1 MTNEIN
7 ETQLDDVCL
16 TRTGDDS
23 VKISWTMRDKTAKVT
38 VFAGESPDGIDHR
51 EPIATA
57 TGSSRVSISG
67 LDPDRRYYFEVV
79 PSDGSNTII
88 SERRVQLEGGVNFRD
103 LGGYQAVDGR
113 RVRWGQVFRSDN
125 LGRLTDRDVIFLQKM
140 GIRLVSDFRTPAE
153 IKKLPDR
160 YPPGPDGQSLRLP
173 IRHGESDPADTFDRI
188 KNGDIDWMT
197 EAYMINGYIK
207 NIDHFAPLWATFF
220 KSLAEPSNRPLV
232 FHCTGGKDRA
242 GVAAALILLALDV
255 PEETVIRDHGL
266 SNLYIAA
273 VLEGIY
279 DRIRTMGVDPDR
291 ISAYF
296 TAPPNA
302 IIAVLEHLR
311 NAYGSAANYLV
322 SKAGLNEKLLIQLK
336 DDLLK

>member
-7 ETQLDDVCL
+7 ETRLNNVVL

-23 VKISWTMRDKTAKVT
+23 VDISWKIKNQKSEVAIYS
-38 VFAGESPDGIDHR
+38 GENPDTIAHR
-51 EPIATA
+51 KPIATA

-67 LDPDRRYYFEVV
+67 LDPDTRYYFEVV
-79 PSDGSNTII
+79 PSGGPNTII
-88 SERRVQLEGGVNFRD
+88 SERRVPLEGGVNFRD

-125 LGRLTDRDVIFLQKM
+125 LGRLTDRDVVFLQKM
-140 GIRLVSDFRTPAE
+140 GIRLVCDFRTPAE

-160 YPPGPDGQSLRLP
+160 YPPGPNGQSLRLP

-197 EAYMINGYIK
+197 EEYMISGYIK

-220 KSLAEPSNRPLV
+220 KTLAEPSNRPLV

-242 GVAAALILLALDV
+242 GVAAALVLLTLGV

-266 SNLYIAA
+266 SNLYIGV
-273 VLEGIY
+273 VLESIY

-296 TAPPNA
+296 TAPQNA
-302 IIAVLEHLR
+302 ILAVLEHLAK
-311 NAYGSAANYLV
+311 AYGSAANYLV
-322 SKAGLNEKLLIQLK
+322 NKAGVDEELLIRLK
-336 DDLLK
+336 DDLLE